1 MGVASR
7 LFLCADTGRE
17 GDGPVGTRRPPHSP
31 SLRPVASPRVA
42 SAEGEAAEWSVIR
55 SRVPCPSTSRSSTLV
70 TCHPRRRHAATVGC
84 SCTVFG
90 VRYGSR
96 SRKTSCADSPG
107 REEAA
112 RKGGCAA
119 EADWGPRRTRRL
131 GEDIGTRP
139 GVRENTA
146 EGKCWKPFQNA
157 TPLCVVQ
164 ENLLQGGEGTAT
176 AGTCVSW
183 QFVPQFVHRIWGCPS
198 RRCVRVVPES
208 GSRSSWKPFRRGRR
222 INSSRRKRFRN
233 LGVTTRGNSPWRVGL
248 DDVTLVGQ

>member
-1 MGVASR
+1 MGLNLPRS
-7 LFLCADTGRE
+7 FLCVDTGRE
-17 GDGPVGTRRPPHSP
+17 GDGPVGMRRSPHSP

-90 VRYGSR
+90 VRYGSK

-112 RKGGCAA
+112 CKGGWGA
-119 EADWGPRRTRRL
+119 EVDWGPQCTRRL
-131 GEDIGTRP
+131 GEDIGTRL

-176 AGTCVSW
+176 AGTCGSW

-198 RRCVRVVPES
+198 RRCVRVVPEPGPQVAS
-208 GSRSSWKPFRRGRR
+208 EAVS
-222 INSSRRKRFRN
+222 
-233 LGVTTRGNSPWRVGL
+233 TRPSH
-248 DDVTLVGQ
+248 